1 MWWTREDKRGHPPR
15 APTPMCPRQAFTQE
29 ASPASA
35 RHRTQDAA
43 QDTGRGAWDTG
54 RGVQRGLQDT
64 GPGPSRDSDNPAP
77 GPVLPHPHLAL
88 QVEVD
93 ERLHV
98 LDVSVKLVGRVLTKE
113 TFLGRRGQE
122 PSAIRKSDPSISLD
136 GGLPAPAGARGPVAP
151 CTHTCN
157 AGSWGAGAPGGR
169 GRRKRPREE
178 SSRMTC
184 LSDPLPAQA
193 STAVGT
199 DNRTAPCCRTSNPQR
214 TRTLA

>member
-1 MWWTREDKRGHPPR
+1 MGRNGPLPDPPMWWTREDKRGHPPR

-54 RGVQRGLQDT
+54 CGVQRGLQDT

-122 PSAIRKSDPSISLD
+122 PSGIRKSDPSISLD
-136 GGLPAPAGARGPVAP
+136 GGAPRTCWCPRSCGSLHAHVQRRELGSRRAG
-151 CTHTCN
+151 
-157 AGSWGAGAPGGR
+157 
-169 GRRKRPREE
+169 RPR
-178 SSRMTC
+178 
-184 LSDPLPAQA
+184 AQD
-193 STAVGT
+193 TAQGGK
-199 DNRTAPCCRTSNPQR
+199 
-214 TRTLA
+214 L